1 MEWVIVGIAAGWA
14 AVEHVRMVIWRKA
27 YENEVRLHA
36 EAVERHESVI
46 QQVANQL
53 RDRNILL
60 EIDNKPVFAECQV
73 KPDPEWPEII

>member
-1 MEWVIVGIAAGWA
+1 MEWLIIGIVAGWGVA
-14 AVEHVRMVIWRKA
+14 ERLRRGYWKLR

-46 QQVANQL
+46 QEIANQL
-53 RDRNILL
+53 RDRNILM
-60 EIDNKPVFAECQV
+60 EINDKPVFPEYQA